1 MFRRSLVWCAVSTLV
16 LLLGVGVTRANA
28 SSITFTFS
36 GNSDGSVGNQRSFT
50 DAGSGV
56 TVYATAWYFKS
67 GQTNFLKAG
76 LGLYSSGLA
85 VCNSDE
91 DGSSYPCPS
100 PQHAIDNENE
110 NDFVLFL
117 ISSAVDLTSVH
128 VERIDNDTDASYW
141 VGNVTGGASQT
152 NLLNGKTLA
161 NLTALGFGSQQN
173 DSPSGNQD
181 SRTIT
186 LNSPLNS
193 YNALLIGGS
202 YNQGDEDDFFKIKQL
217 TLNYELTTTPLTP
230 NAVPE
235 PASFVL
241 MGVGL
246 VGLVAARRRKARQN

>member
-1 MFRRSLVWCAVSTLV
+1 MFRRSLVWCAASTLV
-16 LLLGVGVTRANA
+16 LLLGVGVTPAKA

-36 GNSDGSVGNQRSFT
+36 GNSDGTVGNQRSFT
-50 DAGSGV
+50 DAGTGV
-56 TVYATAWYFKS
+56 TVYATAWYFKYN
-67 GQTNFLKAG
+67 QTSFLKAG

-91 DGSSYPCPS
+91 DGYSYPCGT
-100 PQHAIDNENE
+100 PQHAVDNENE

-117 ISSAVDLTSVH
+117 LSASVDLTSVY
-128 VERIDNDTDASYW
+128 VEKIDNDTDASYW
-141 VGNVTGGASQT
+141 VGNVAGSASQT
-152 NLLNGKTLA
+152 ELLTGKTLA
-161 NLTALGFGSQQN
+161 NLAALGFGSQQN
-173 DSPSGNQD
+173 DSPSGNQN

-186 LNSPLNS
+186 LNSPLNG

-217 TLNYELTTTPLTP
+217 TLNYELTTTPFIPT
-230 NAVPE
+230 AVPE

-246 VGLVAARRRKARQN
+246 VGLVVARRRKAIKS